1 MISSPGE
8 GINRPSLN
16 LLVRFNSTPFYS
28 LLLGLCFLFPALARG
43 ESTEFDLPAQPVADA
58 LLAFSRQAKAE
69 VLFSFAELTRV
80 QSNAVTGRFEPADA
94 IAHLLH
100 DTGFAARRNSRGK
113 FVVTAQAPANGV
125 IRGRLLL
132 PNGSPLSGLTVRIA
146 GSDLSA
152 VTDERGDF
160 TFPAVPAGTWRLLVV
175 AGGYRPLQLAGV
187 RVEPHR
193 TLTLAPQRL
202 HPSDEITVLDP
213 IVVRAESNS
222 LRTARDA
229 DLVSRRAVGNLDL
242 PRTPDDALPYAIY
255 TREQIAR
262 SGVINLNQFLQ
273 RELLDSDAAASP
285 AEQNA
290 TKDFVTTGSSNLRLR
305 GFESN
310 ETVVFVNGRRLPET
324 LQAQT
329 GRLDAPDV
337 NFIPLGLIQQVEVL
351 PVSAAALYGGN
362 AVGGVINIVLRP
374 DIDTTEITTTYTNV
388 VGGYDAPESTFSLQ
402 HGNSLLGGRLRVR
415 LNLTSSRYLPP
426 TENELGLLQARAATH
441 GVNAASLFRAT
452 PNVRSA
458 SGAPLFGAG
467 TSPFTS
473 VAPGANGTGGLAA
486 FAGRQGVRSI
496 ALFDA
501 PGGMASSPVS
511 RDFAYGRR
519 QRRNTWFGSVAS
531 DPFPWLQLG
540 LDFAHSRA
548 VINRGFNVFFQDL
561 TLPATSPFNPF
572 GQDVIVSVN
581 ETPVALGPDYSEA
594 KLQMTSAVFGALL
607 KLPADWRVTLDT
619 QYSRSLT
626 RLRGYVEADPR
637 NWQILV
643 NEGKYNPLRDTQVHG
658 PPQEF
663 YDQVLIYRN
672 RRGSFITLSD
682 YDTLDTALRVTNQS
696 LNLPTGR
703 GVLNVGGDYRRI
715 HLAPF
720 TDYRR
725 YGNGGFVGTPLAWS
739 SRVLERYSAFG
750 ELQAPLLPPSRLPRW
765 LTSLEADL
773 AVRGIASDRAGE
785 AYLAPTLALKAEFV
799 GGLAFR
805 GSVSGSNRFPTPHMS
820 GEIAVPGG
828 GGGSESALVA
838 DPILGESY
846 IVGTS
851 EPLDPGLRT
860 EAAITQSAGLIFQ
873 RGKVHRLRA
882 GLDFV
887 DTRKTDELF
896 TLDIQGAVNVESLFP
911 SRVVRDAGGRITF
924 VYTGNVNAAQRHSQN
939 WNVSLD
945 YAWTEC
951 LGGTLELYGRGVYF
965 QRYDRQLLVTSP
977 VVDELDQPDGTA
989 TGLLRHRLNFGASWL
1004 DQLNGFGL
1012 DGHYFGQRI
1021 LPATEWASQESDRI
1035 ASSWQFDAWLQA
1047 DLRRWLPWKSNRY
1060 GLRGQLRV
1068 NNVFDAAFPK
1078 YANDPSGAGV
1088 QPYGDWRGRTY
1099 SLSLTAT
1106 F

>member
-1 MISSPGE
+1 
-8 GINRPSLN
+8 
-16 LLVRFNSTPFYS
+16 
-28 LLLGLCFLFPALARG
+28 LLGLFGLLPALAWG
-43 ESTEFDLPAQPVADA
+43 EAVEFSLPAQPVASA
-58 LLAFSRQAKAE
+58 LLAFSQQAKVE
-69 VLFSFAELTRV
+69 VLFSLDEQSPAQSTGVVGRLEPTDALARLLQGTGLT
-80 QSNAVTGRFEPADA
+80 
-94 IAHLLH
+94 AH
-100 DTGFAARRNSRGK
+100 RNSRGK
-113 FVVTAQAPANGV
+113 FVVTAFVPATGV
-125 IRGRLLL
+125 VRGRLLL
-132 PNGSPLSGLTVRIA
+132 PNGAPLPGLTVRIA
-146 GSDLSA
+146 GTGLA
-152 VTDERGDF
+152 GITDEQGDF
-160 TFPAVPAGTWRLLVV
+160 TFPAVPAGTWRLLVIA
-175 AGGYRPLQLAGV
+175 AGFRPLQIAGV
-187 RVEPHR
+187 KVERHR
-193 TLTLAPQRL
+193 TLTLEPQRL
-202 HPSDEITVLDP
+202 HPADEITVLEP

-222 LRTARDA
+222 LRTAREA
-229 DLVSRRAVGNLDL
+229 SLVARRAAGNLDL
-242 PRTPDDALPYAIY
+242 PRTSDDALAYAVY

-290 TKDFVTTGSSNLRLR
+290 SKDFVTTGSNNLRLR
-305 GFESN
+305 GFESD
-310 ETVVFVNGRRLPET
+310 ETVIFVNGRRLPET

-351 PVSAAALYGGN
+351 PVSAAALYSGN

-374 DIDTTEITTTYTNV
+374 DIDTTEISATYTNTLD
-388 VGGYDAPESTFSLQ
+388 GYDAPESTFSLQ

-415 LNLTSSRYLPP
+415 LNLTSSRHLPP

-467 TSPFTS
+467 TSSFTS
-473 VAPGANGTGGLAA
+473 VAPGADGTGGLSA
-486 FAGRQGVRSI
+486 FAGRSGVRST

-519 QRRNTWFGSVAS
+519 QRRDTWFGSIAG
-531 DPFPWLQLG
+531 DPFSWLQLG

-561 TLPATSPFNPF
+561 TLRATSPFNPF
-572 GQDVIVSVN
+572 GQDVIVSIS

-594 KLQMTSAVFGALL
+594 KLQMTSAVFGVLF

-643 NEGKYNPLRDTQVHG
+643 DEGKYHPLRDTQVHG

-663 YDQVLIYRN
+663 YDQVLVYRN

-703 GVLNVGGDYRRI
+703 GVLNVGGDFRRI
-715 HLAPF
+715 HLTPF

-750 ELQAPLLPPSRLPRW
+750 ELQAPLLPAARLPRW
-765 LTSLEADL
+765 LTGLEADL
-773 AVRGIASDRAGE
+773 ALRGIASDRAGE
-785 AYLAPTLALKAEFV
+785 AYLAPTLALKAEFT

-805 GSVSGSNRFPTPHMS
+805 GSVSGSNRFPTPRMS

-838 DPILGESY
+838 DPVLGESY

-873 RGKVHRLRA
+873 RGQTHRLRA

-887 DTRKTDELF
+887 DTRKVDELF
-896 TLDIQGAVNVESLFP
+896 TLDLQGAVNVERLFP
-911 SRVVRDAGGRITF
+911 NRVVRDAGGRITF

-939 WNVSLD
+939 WNLSLD

-951 LGGTLELYGRGVYF
+951 LGGTLELYGRWVYF

-989 TGLLRHRLNFGASWL
+989 AGLLRHRLNFGASWL
-1004 DQLNGFGL
+1004 DHQNGFGL
-1012 DGHYFGQRI
+1012 DGHYFGQRM
-1021 LPATEWASQESDRI
+1021 LPESEWASQESDRI
-1035 ASSWQFDAWLQA
+1035 ASSWQFDAWLQT
-1047 DLRRWLPWKSNRY
+1047 DLRRWLPWKGNRY
-1060 GLRGQLRV
+1060 GLRSQLRV
-1068 NNVFDAAFPK
+1068 NNVFDAPFPK